1 MVRAG
6 NGDRAAYRKLLEEV
20 GDVMHAYLRKN
31 FGDGDFV
38 EDCVQECLL
47 SIHRARKTY
56 DPSRGF
62 GPWMFTI
69 TRHKA
74 IDFLRRGG
82 MRASSRSGLERLA
95 LAIEAGTSMEDSIQV
110 SQLLSD
116 LEPKYRDALILTK
129 LAGYSLLDAAA
140 RAGVSTTA
148 MKTRVHRAIAQ
159 VRRRLEGEEA

>member
-56 DPSRGF
+56 DPARGF
-62 GPWMFTI
+62 RPWMFTI

-82 MRASSRSGLERLA
+82 MRASSRSELERLT
-95 LAIEAGTSMEDSIQV
+95 LAMDAGTSMEDSIQV